1 MVSFDKI
8 PAAVMVVAADD
19 VGLVAVINTKTITG
33 NRLDGIKTKTA
44 GDVVV
49 NVGGVTSRGYQTD
62 DGFWATGTSP
72 AKDANGVET
81 AFAYEADRVPAP
93 IDRESG
99 VYQIRCRVS
108 GQAGAVQDS
117 AGDWQGQAAVI
128 TTYDVIY
135 LDMRLR
141 NAQGGSS
148 GLFASGP
155 IKSGVF
161 DLQSGGQRLAGSIR
175 AGSING

>member
-8 PAAVMVVAADD
+8 PAAVMAVAADD
-19 VGLVAVINTKTITG
+19 VGLVAVINTKTITV
-33 NRLDGIKTKTA
+33 NRLDSIRTNAA

-49 NVGGVTSRGYQTD
+49 SVGGVTSRGYQTD

-81 AFAYEADRVPAP
+81 AFAYEAVRVPAP

-128 TTYDVIY
+128 TTYDAIY

-161 DLQSGGQRLAGSIR
+161 QLQVVR
-175 AGSING
+175 